1 VQALVLIY
9 VAIIVPYRIGF
20 QIELEVFSTTWWWE
34 LGIDVYFLIDLILNF
49 YTGFWDSD
57 DALEMR
63 RSKVVHNY
71 LRGWFLIDF
80 ISCLP
85 IQYVQLVIR
94 AAQGK
99 DINQGGGS
107 QTKLLKTLRLFR
119 LAKLLRLAKLRN
131 LMYHLRVK
139 SMATGNPDLTE
150 IYLRC

>member
-9 VAIIVPYRIGF
+9 VAIIGPYRIGF

-94 AAQGK
+94 AAQDK